1 MPVTGYS
8 APSEEEMQNG
18 AAGNGDPFP
27 RLDEDEYI
35 ATITSI
41 VVEQKPN
48 NFPSKGDEAPVHDM
62 IKVKYD
68 LTSFADGEPL
78 VAYLDWKDE
87 RGTETVEPEK
97 VVGQVFLN
105 PKKVGMVPVPAK
117 TRKFFAAALG
127 QALSDP
133 ISITNF
139 DDLVGKTLIVSIKN
153 EGGYNNAK
161 DFRAAK
167 RARGRTTTPKG
178 PTSASAAVA
187 RASEVF
193 DEDSPTNT
201 APNPALNSDD
211 DLDF

>member
-1 MPVTGYS
+1 MPVSGYY
-8 APSEEEMQNG
+8 APSEEDMQNG

-27 RLDEDEYI
+27 RLEEDEYI
-35 ATITSI
+35 AKITEI
-41 VVEQKPN
+41 TVEQKPN
-48 NFPSKGDEAPVHDM
+48 NFPSKGDEEPVHDM
-62 IKVKYD
+62 LKVKYD
-68 LTSFADGEPL
+68 ILTFADGEPL

-87 RGTETVEPEK
+87 RGTEEVTPDK

-127 QALSDP
+127 QALGAPIQISDF
-133 ISITNF
+133 NE
-139 DDLVGKTLIVSIKN
+139 LVGKLIIVSIKN
-153 EGGYNNAK
+153 EKGYNNAK

-178 PTSASAAVA
+178 PTAASTAVA

-201 APNPALNSDD
+201 SPKPLTSDD